1 MTAKQ
6 SPYTASSQ
14 ALQAQHDNSPMT
26 LVKRNQVFLESRA
39 DKIARWVTQGVRPEA
54 LIRFV
59 LMEMQTNNALA
70 SCTQESIYLGLL
82 ACAVTGL
89 EPGALK
95 GEAFL
100 IPYGKV
106 ATFVP
111 GWKGLVKQARRSRDI
126 VGLTANVVRQGDVF
140 DVDIG
145 TANSIV
151 HKPTFGERGD
161 VIAAYAIA
169 TMASGHREIEVM
181 DRSDLDRIK
190 RVSGGRSP
198 AWKDWEDMMQRKSA
212 IRRLCKRLP
221 LGADYFVALALEQ
234 AHDEGRDQR
243 AVLDA
248 VGEETVQAEPLAPSM
263 ELTDEDK
270 AAIAADEAK
279 S

>member
-1 MTAKQ
+1 
-6 SPYTASSQ
+6 
-14 ALQAQHDNSPMT
+14 MT

-248 VGEETVQAEPLAPSM
+248 VGEEKVQAEPLAPSM